1 MCLCVG
7 GAGGKGVWGAAG
19 LVYEMEE
26 PDCKDPNYDES
37 SQVSV
42 TFTYLAMLIRTL
54 KLLCGC
60 VCV

>member
-1 MCLCVG
+1 MCLCVCLCECLG

-37 SQVSV
+37 SQVSG
-42 TFTYLAMLIRTL
+42 TYSCLPLFIKTL
-54 KLLCGC
+54 QL
-60 VCV
+60 

>member
-1 MCLCVG
+1 MFACICMSIG

-37 SQVSV
+37 NQVRG
-42 TFTYLAMLIRTL
+42 TYSCT
-54 KLLCGC
+54 
-60 VCV
+60 